1 MRIYREIT
9 TADEI
14 RENAWSGAVST
25 LNLLEDE
32 EIVTILGILEEA
44 NPKGMDETAFNDF
57 WWFDTETIAEW
68 LGYEDFEALFTERA
82 RRA

>member
-25 LNLLEDE
+25 LDLLEDE
-32 EIVTILGILEEA
+32 EILTILGILEEA
-44 NPKGMDETAFNDF
+44 NPEGMDETAFNDY
-57 WWFDTETIAEW
+57 WWHEGDDIANII
-68 LGYEDFEALFTERA
+68 GYDSLEALYADRA
-82 RRA
+82 Y